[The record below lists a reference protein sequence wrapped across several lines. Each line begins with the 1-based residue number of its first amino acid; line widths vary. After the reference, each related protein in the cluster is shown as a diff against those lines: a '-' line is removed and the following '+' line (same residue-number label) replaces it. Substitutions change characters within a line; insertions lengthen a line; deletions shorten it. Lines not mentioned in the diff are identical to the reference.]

1 MSHHSTSKWSRLRP
15 RPTHAIAILGSIGAL
30 AYFARHLAADDSAS
44 DPPASHSESASQNQQ
59 QLAANLRNRQP
70 LYIDAPNIENLISL
84 PRYKLALFNAKQL
97 SRAYTPA
104 AAQHLIDE
112 LAKLNLDASTNRAI
126 SDAFIHQIGHVLLSE
141 ELQFEMAL
149 KGMNI

>member
-1 MSHHSTSKWSRLRP
+1 MSHDSPSKWSRLRP
-15 RPTHAIAILGSIGAL
+15 RPTHAIALLGSIGAL
-30 AYFARHLAADDSAS
+30 AYFLAADNSAS

-70 LYIDAPNIENLISL
+70 HYIDAPNIENLISL

-112 LAKLNLDASTNRAI
+112 LAKLNLDASTNRSI
-126 SDAFIHQIGHVLLSE
+126 SDAFIHQIGHVVLSE
-141 ELQFEMAL
+141 QLQFEMAL